1 MEAALRTPEAPR
13 SSGVRTPRRRDMR
26 DEDRES
32 EELNVLPAEI
42 SEFLVNS
49 LESHVDSCVI

>member
-1 MEAALRTPEAPR
+1 VSDTKPQGHE
-13 SSGVRTPRRRDMR
+13 VR

-32 EELNVLPAEI
+32 EELNVLPAEV

-49 LESHVDSCVI
+49 LESHVGSCVI